1 MSMQT
6 IDRMVAG
13 FRSFRAGYYEQR
25 PERVIS
31 LVEGRQN
38 PEVVLIACADSRV
51 DPAILMQS
59 EPGELFVVRNVA
71 ALVPPHAPDG
81 SYHGTSAA
89 LEFAVCELAVKD
101 AVILGH
107 SACGGMAALVA
118 ARARYNRGAA
128 EAMNRAYINPWM
140 SMMAD
145 VADALNADPQSMDSV
160 NMVGMATVK
169 RSLENL
175 RSFPFVAEAVAAGT
189 LRLHGWWFDMRH
201 GVLSSLNPETD
212 QFTPLA

>member
-13 FRSFRAGYYEQR
+13 FRSFKAAYYEQR

-31 LVEGRQN
+31 LVEGRQR
-38 PEVVLIACADSRV
+38 PEVVLVACADSRV

-59 EPGELFVVRNVA
+59 EPGELFVIRNVA

-101 AVILGH
+101 AVVLGH
-107 SACGGMAALVA
+107 SACGGMGALVA
-118 ARARYNRGAA
+118 ARARHNRGAR
-128 EAMNRAYINPWM
+128 EERNRAYINPWM

-145 VADALNADPQSMDSV
+145 VADALEADPESAESIDA
-160 NMVGMATVK
+160 VGQATVK
-169 RSLENL
+169 RSVQNM
-175 RSFPFVAEAVAAGT
+175 RSFPFVAEAEAAGK
-189 LRLHGWWFDMRH
+189 LRLHGWWFDMRQ
-201 GVLSSLNPETD
+201 GILSSLDHGNDE
-212 QFTPLA
+212 FLPLA